1 MAATSAANIAEALVI
16 IPPGSIRWARRPT
29 SSRWHL
35 QVRSRVIRPGA
46 TQAAGP
52 EAVSAGPARQF
63 CARDSLGS
71 GANPETCRRTR
82 TWPARGPRANTPAPA
97 QSMWG
102 ARHPLSGYLT
112 ARSQPDADRPFVCA
126 HSRRPVMRISP
137 RRRVGAR
144 STRTSRGRSQPA
156 VTVGAH
162 ASAACAVPF
171 RYVRGIPDQ
180 VQRESSQ
187 RATTPVCPKQGI
199 WPGLKLRQK
208 MRHTL
213 WDVARPATLIQ
224 ARRRR
229 SAVAEDAR
237 FELARGCPQ
246 HAFQQCW
253 PPFTIVR
260 HRPRTA

>member
-46 TQAAGP
+46 THDARP

-102 ARHPLSGYLT
+102 ARHPLFGYLT
-112 ARSQPDADRPFVCA
+112 ARSQPSTDRPFVCT

-137 RRRVGAR
+137 RREAGRRAFYSNFSRTVSACRDGRGAR
-144 STRTSRGRSQPA
+144 SSGVHDS
-156 VTVGAH
+156 V
-162 ASAACAVPF
+162 
-171 RYVRGIPDQ
+171 Q
-180 VQRESSQ
+180 V
-187 RATTPVCPKQGI
+187 
-199 WPGLKLRQK
+199 
-208 MRHTL
+208 
-213 WDVARPATLIQ
+213 
-224 ARRRR
+224 
-229 SAVAEDAR
+229 
-237 FELARGCPQ
+237 
-246 HAFQQCW
+246 
-253 PPFTIVR
+253 
-260 HRPRTA
+260 RPRRL